1 MLLLR
6 GCTEAVSQEG
16 HKIISLQVQTQ
27 QQRYSKT
34 PKDVLLNSDR
44 CTKQMS
50 DLPFILR
57 YVLRKSLNSAPSL
70 SELLHPRKSS
80 SRAGKET
87 ATVQLLWT
95 VSYIVCRSKAVI
107 IPVGSSH
114 HYLAC
119 SLISTPLLPLEGCIC
134 YQS

>member
-34 PKDVLLNSDR
+34 PKDVLLNSYR

-57 YVLRKSLNSAPSL
+57 YVPRKSLNSAPSL
-70 SELLHPRKSS
+70 SELLYPSKSS

-87 ATVQLLWT
+87 TVQLLWT

-107 IPVGSSH
+107 IPVGSSQ

-119 SLISTPLLPLEGCIC
+119 SLIFTPLLPLEGCIC